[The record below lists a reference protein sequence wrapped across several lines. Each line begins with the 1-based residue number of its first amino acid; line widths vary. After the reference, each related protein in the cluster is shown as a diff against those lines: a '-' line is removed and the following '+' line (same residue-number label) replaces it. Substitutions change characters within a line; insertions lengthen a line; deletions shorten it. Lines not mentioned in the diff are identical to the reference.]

1 MINCLIKE
9 YLQVLLQFAL
19 QSQAAG
25 LLMFGEVG
33 LQGELLPTPGTTEG
47 FHIAVSLHVSPQIA
61 LVSKA
66 LSALGAAEWFLPSVS
81 PDVSL
86 EEPGPGE

>member
-19 QSQAAG
+19 QSEAAG
-25 LLMFGEVG
+25 LLVFGEVG
-33 LQGELLPTPGTTEG
+33 LEGELLPTPRTTEG
-47 FHIAVSLHVSPQIA
+47 LHIAVSLHVGPQVA

-66 LSALGAAEWFLPSVS
+66 LSALGAAEGFLSCVS

-86 EEPGPGE
+86 